1 MNDIR
6 TLLSRCASVFRRKRL
21 DEDLNDELRSHIE
34 LAVEENMQHGMTEE
48 EARTAALRAFGG
60 VTQTRENYR
69 VQRGL
74 PFLEILWS
82 DVRYAV
88 RQLWKS
94 PGFTITTA
102 LTLAIG
108 IGMNTAVFSMMDA
121 VVLRPLAVPDMSRV
135 VIVAEEHGR
144 GSGDYKQVAL
154 GNYQDWK
161 QQSRSFADLAIR
173 SDASM
178 SLTGSGEALHVQ
190 AAFATAS
197 FFEVLRT
204 NALLG
209 RVYQDRECQPGHNT
223 VAVLSYAFWQK
234 RFGADPSVL
243 GRVINL
249 DGQAYTVIGV
259 LPKTMQYPSISEVFL
274 PLAPTP
280 QQLQNR
286 IAHDYLVVARLRS
299 GVSVSQAQEELRVIA
314 ERLAKIYPASNLGWS
329 VRVEPLLDGINGNL
343 TPLYYRLIL
352 AATGFVLLVVCANV
366 ANLQFVR
373 GISRRPEIAVRTA
386 LGAGRGRLLRHL
398 LTENLVLGAMGAA
411 GGLVVAAVCMHLCEI
426 AMPKS
431 IEKYISGWSNIS
443 LNGRALAFS
452 LFVALAA
459 GLTSGLLP
467 ALKALSINLV
477 DQLKAGS
484 RNTSASRET
493 HRLRDLFAIS
503 QISFSVLLVIGA
515 ALMCKGMWSMLHV
528 ADVYQPKQILTFHVD
543 LPAARYAT
551 DEQRASWFNSS
562 LEKLRAL
569 PGVTHAQITTAL
581 PDGQEAWNDDFRI
594 ENRPVPPGK
603 FQSAVQLAVNDG
615 YFEAFHIPRLSGRY
629 FNSSDS
635 INTQPVAVVSR
646 KFAEQYFSTESPIGH
661 RIQMGAAG
669 SPKAQWVRVVGV
681 VDDVNYLWIDRAAE
695 PAMYLNAL
703 QVPPPGA
710 TYVVITGANPM
721 ASVAAVRQALEALDP
736 AIPLDDVQTYET
748 YLTVEFTGL
757 LYAAAMLTIDALI
770 AMLLAS
776 IGIFGVMANLVA
788 ERTQEIGIRIALGA
802 RPEVV
807 LALILRRAALLTGI
821 GISVGTVL
829 AFALARVSANLL
841 FGVRPD
847 DPGVFVSIIAAIAA
861 IAFLVSWG
869 PARRAASIDPART
882 LRTE

>member
-1 MNDIR
+1 
-6 TLLSRCASVFRRKRL
+6 
-21 DEDLNDELRSHIE
+21 
-34 LAVEENMQHGMTEE
+34 
-48 EARTAALRAFGG
+48 
-60 VTQTRENYR
+60 
-69 VQRGL
+69 
-74 PFLEILWS
+74 
-82 DVRYAV
+82 
-88 RQLWKS
+88 
-94 PGFTITTA
+94 
-102 LTLAIG
+102 
-108 IGMNTAVFSMMDA
+108 
-121 VVLRPLAVPDMSRV
+121 
-135 VIVAEEHGR
+135 
-144 GSGDYKQVAL
+144 
-154 GNYQDWK
+154 
-161 QQSRSFADLAIR
+161 
-173 SDASM
+173 
-178 SLTGSGEALHVQ
+178 
-190 AAFATAS
+190 
-197 FFEVLRT
+197 
-204 NALLG
+204 
-209 RVYQDRECQPGHNT
+209 
-223 VAVLSYAFWQK
+223 
-234 RFGADPSVL
+234 
-243 GRVINL
+243 
-249 DGQAYTVIGV
+249 
-259 LPKTMQYPSISEVFL
+259 
-274 PLAPTP
+274 
-280 QQLQNR
+280 
-286 IAHDYLVVARLRS
+286 
-299 GVSVSQAQEELRVIA
+299 
-314 ERLAKIYPASNLGWS
+314 
-329 VRVEPLLDGINGNL
+329 
-343 TPLYYRLIL
+343 
-352 AATGFVLLVVCANV
+352 
-366 ANLQFVR
+366 
-373 GISRRPEIAVRTA
+373 
-386 LGAGRGRLLRHL
+386 
-398 LTENLVLGAMGAA
+398 
-411 GGLVVAAVCMHLCEI
+411 
-426 AMPKS
+426 
-431 IEKYISGWSNIS
+431 
-443 LNGRALAFS
+443 
-452 LFVALAA
+452 
-459 GLTSGLLP
+459 
-467 ALKALSINLV
+467 
-477 DQLKAGS
+477 
-484 RNTSASRET
+484 
-493 HRLRDLFAIS
+493 
-503 QISFSVLLVIGA
+503 
-515 ALMCKGMWSMLHV
+515 MWSMLHV